1 MKENHNRYIIFRLW
15 ASVASITGAIK
26 NAGNKKP
33 RSLCRAGILCVML
46 RVLWSSD
53 ICISQLCLTG
63 MRAGRRLQEKEA
75 EGRRQVRPGR
85 TGQTFDGMFGSV
97 FAVD

>member
-1 MKENHNRYIIFRLW
+1 M
-15 ASVASITGAIK
+15 
-26 NAGNKKP
+26 
-33 RSLCRAGILCVML
+33 
-46 RVLWSSD
+46 
-53 ICISQLCLTG
+53 
-63 MRAGRRLQEKEA
+63 LQEKEA